1 MAIYMAE
8 SQALQSACEV
18 FGSVC
23 ISTFALIA
31 IKTNKWGSAFR
42 SKECVCEHFTV
53 NHKPGSA
60 RTTDISDITLCISSS
75 LKNKMYLMLFFIV
88 ELSVISQVTTGAS
101 SRGI

>member
-31 IKTNKWGSAFR
+31 IKTNKGGGLLSEAK
-42 SKECVCEHFTV
+42 SVCV
-53 NHKPGSA
+53 SIS
-60 RTTDISDITLCISSS
+60 RLTT
-75 LKNKMYLMLFFIV
+75 
-88 ELSVISQVTTGAS
+88 SQGQLEPRIYPT
-101 SRGI
+101 